1 MENSTTPSPD
11 NSQISSSRRKFLG
24 AGAAGL
30 AALGLTGYNHGDH
43 GRKSKVEGLYFPAP
57 MKNGHYELP
66 KLPYAYDALE
76 PAIDEQTMRL
86 HNDIHFNAYK
96 NGLNRALD
104 HLAKAREE
112 DDFSMVQYWE
122 GQLAFHGAGYM
133 LHLVFFQHMAPYG
146 TSAPSEKLK
155 KRLAKDFGSFDAFKA
170 HFSAASGA
178 VEASGWGILGYQP
191 VGSKLVILQA
201 EKHQNLTQWG
211 VIPMLALDVWEHA
224 YYLKYQNRRAEY
236 VQNFWKVV
244 DWKVLEDRI
253 AIADKTFG

>member
-1 MENSTTPSPD
+1 MEKTTASSD
-11 NSQISSSRRKFLG
+11 ISQESSSRRKFLG
-24 AGAAGL
+24 ASAAGL
-30 AALGLTGYNHGDH
+30 AALGLTGYSHGDH
-43 GRKSKVEGLYFPAP
+43 SQQSKVKGLYFPAP

-66 KLPYAYDALE
+66 ELPYAYDALE

-104 HLAKAREE
+104 NLAKSRESG
-112 DDFSMVQYWE
+112 DFSMVQYWE

-146 TSAPSEKLK
+146 SSSPSEKLQR
-155 KRLAKDFGSFDAFKA
+155 RLAKDFGSFDAFKA
-170 HFSAASGA
+170 HFNAASGA

-191 VGSKLVILQA
+191 VGNKLIIMQA

-211 VIPMLALDVWEHA
+211 VIPMLVIDVWEHA
-224 YYLKYQNRRAEY
+224 YYLEYQNRRAEY

-244 DWKVLEDRI
+244 NWKVLEERI
-253 AIADKTFG
+253 ALADKAFG